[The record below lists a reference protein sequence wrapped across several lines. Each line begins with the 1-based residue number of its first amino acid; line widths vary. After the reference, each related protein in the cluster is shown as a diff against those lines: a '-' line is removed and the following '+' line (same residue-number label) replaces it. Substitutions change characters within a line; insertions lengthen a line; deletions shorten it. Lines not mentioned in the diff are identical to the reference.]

1 MILKVKEAGFQ
12 PYEKPKPRPSQVR
25 PETPIEDEF
34 YPASDNNRYSR
45 RFWLTVILREASKA
59 PPEHRRVKMTFCQMI
74 APFSRPLLDRP
85 TAFKED

>member
-1 MILKVKEAGFQ
+1 MNIDPKWPGYKKDQDRNIIFKVKEAGFQ

-45 RFWLTVILREASKA
+45 RFK
-59 PPEHRRVKMTFCQMI
+59 
-74 APFSRPLLDRP
+74 LLENL
-85 TAFKED
+85 A